1 MATHETLLHDNHVE
15 PGSDRSFGLIVGGIL
30 AAIGAFQYFGGSALY
45 LAFAGP
51 GALLVIFGLVAP
63 KLLHPLNVLWTKLG
77 LLLGR
82 IVTPVVMFLVYATTV
97 VPIGLLLRLFGKDLL
112 RLKPIDADGSYWIN
126 RSPPGPSPESLK
138 DQF

>member
-1 MATHETLLHDNHVE
+1 MSTHETVVRYEDIE

-30 AAIGAFQYFGGSALY
+30 CAIGLFQYFTESSLY
-45 LAFAGP
+45 LWFLSP
-51 GALLVIFGLVAP
+51 GALLILLGLVRP
-63 KLLHPLNVLWTKLG
+63 GLLHPLNIAWMKLG

-82 IVTPVVMFLVYATTV
+82 IVTPVVMFLVYLISV

-112 RLKPIDADGSYWIN
+112 SLKKAGDKQSYWLD
-126 RSPPGPSPESLK
+126 RTPPGPPPESLK